1 MKYKILV
8 ILCIGILLWF
18 VIQPVEQSWSE
29 TDTRLIKTI
38 CAISAVALIIFFLQ
52 KQLITIS
59 TIDVIV
65 LLWFGYVMIRAGVDT
80 TYPCAS
86 FCLRTMQMLALYF
99 LLRLLLSST
108 NPSENIIVIGIL
120 LCGFYEVIIGGL
132 QLVNGTSRHNYY
144 ALTGTFQNPGPYSA
158 ILSMGLVM
166 ACQAKKP
173 YWVPL
178 IFAILLPATWSRA
191 ALLSTAICLAII
203 YWEQWKQWRWWVA
216 AGILCMAAA
225 LYFLKQ
231 GSADGRSIIYL
242 ISLLNISHSP
252 IWGSGI
258 GSFFHQYAEG
268 LAQFCQQHPTFNAES
283 TDVLMSA
290 FNEFLYIG
298 VEQGVIGLTFA
309 TAMIIML
316 SLQLKKKG
324 KALGI
329 GLLSLLIFSL
339 FSYPFEQL
347 PYQILFVVIAAYGAT
362 NKGYSETVLVRN
374 RLFKRFL
381 IPIGA
386 FCCIL
391 LLSGFAHHHITIRA
405 KADND
410 YWTTAGI
417 KHSALINAHY
427 EILPLLRDNPY
438 FLFDFG
444 KTLSEN
450 GRYTDSNAILRL
462 GTLISN
468 DPMYYV
474 IQGNNYVQMKLYD
487 EAEGAYQKAFSIMPN
502 RIYPLYRLML
512 LYEKR
517 GDLTKEKE
525 TAQRVISFKEKVVS
539 PATKEMKDKA
549 YTILKK
555 LNKE

>member
-18 VIQPVEQSWSE
+18 VIQPVEQRWSE
-29 TDTRLIKTI
+29 TDIHLIKTI
-38 CAISAVALIIFFLQ
+38 CVVSAVALLIFFLQ
-52 KQLITIS
+52 KQQLAIS
-59 TIDVIV
+59 TIDVVV
-65 LLWFGYVMIRAGVDT
+65 LLWFGYVMIRAGMDT

-86 FCLRTMQMLALYF
+86 FCLRTMQMLALYIG
-99 LLRLLLSST
+99 LRLILSSASI
-108 NPSENIIVIGIL
+108 SEKIIVWGIL
-120 LCGFYEVIIGGL
+120 LCAFYEVLIGGL
-132 QLVNGTSRHNYY
+132 QLVNGTSRHNFY
-144 ALTGTFQNPGPYSA
+144 ALTGTFLNPGPYSA

-166 ACQAKKP
+166 SCQAKKP
-173 YWVPL
+173 YWIPL

-191 ALLSTAICLAII
+191 ALLSAAVCLAII
-203 YWEQWKQWRWWVA
+203 YWEQWKRWRWWVA
-216 AGILCMAAA
+216 TGALCIAAVF
-225 LYFLKQ
+225 YFLKQ

-242 ISLLNISHSP
+242 VSLLNIYHSP

-268 LAQFCQQHPTFNAES
+268 LALFCQQHPTFNVES

-290 FNEFLYIG
+290 FNELLYVG
-298 VEQGVIGLTFA
+298 VEQGLVGLAFA
-309 TAMIIML
+309 IVLIIL
-316 SLQLKKKG
+316 LFLQLKEKG

-329 GLLSLLIFSL
+329 GLLSLLISSM
-339 FSYPFEQL
+339 FSYPLEQL

-362 NKGYSETVLVRN
+362 NKGYTETAPIRN
-374 RLFKRFL
+374 SFSRRFL
-381 IPIGA
+381 IPIGT
-386 FCCIL
+386 FGGIL

-405 KADND
+405 KADSN

-427 EILPLLRDNPY
+427 EILPLLRGNQF

-450 GRYTDSNAILRL
+450 GRYTDSNAVLRL
-462 GTLISN
+462 GTLICN
-468 DPMYYV
+468 DPMFYV
-474 IQGNNYVQMKLYD
+474 IQGNNYLQMNLYQK
-487 EAEGAYQKAFSIMPN
+487 AEQAYQKAFDIMPN

-512 LYEKR
+512 LYEKK
-517 GDLTKEKE
+517 GDITKEKE
-525 TAQRVISFKEKVVS
+525 MAQRVISFKEKVVS

-549 YTILKK
+549 RTIL
-555 LNKE
+555 NE

>member
-18 VIQPVEQSWSE
+18 VIQPVEQKWSE
-29 TDTRLIKTI
+29 TDIHLIKTI
-38 CAISAVALIIFFLQ
+38 CVVSVVALLIFFLQ
-52 KQLITIS
+52 KQQLAIS
-59 TIDVIV
+59 TIDVVV
-65 LLWFGYVMIRAGVDT
+65 LLWFGYVMIRAGMDT

-86 FCLRTMQMLALYF
+86 FCLRTMQMLALYIG
-99 LLRLLLSST
+99 LRLILSSASI
-108 NPSENIIVIGIL
+108 SEKIIVWGIL
-120 LCGFYEVIIGGL
+120 LCAFYEVLIGGL
-132 QLVNGTSRHNYY
+132 QLVNGTSRHNFY
-144 ALTGTFQNPGPYSA
+144 ALTGTFLNPGPYSA

-166 ACQAKKP
+166 SCQAKKP
-173 YWVPL
+173 YWIPL

-191 ALLSTAICLAII
+191 ALLSAAVCLAII
-203 YWEQWKQWRWWVA
+203 YWEQWKRWRWWVA
-216 AGILCMAAA
+216 TGALCIAAVF
-225 LYFLKQ
+225 YFLKQ

-242 ISLLNISHSP
+242 VSLLNIYHSP

-268 LAQFCQQHPTFNAES
+268 LALFCQQHPTFNVES

-290 FNEFLYIG
+290 FNELLYVG
-298 VEQGVIGLTFA
+298 VEQGLVGLAFA
-309 TAMIIML
+309 IVLIIL
-316 SLQLKKKG
+316 LFLQLKEKG

-329 GLLSLLIFSL
+329 GLLSLLISSM
-339 FSYPFEQL
+339 FSYPLEQL

-362 NKGYSETVLVRN
+362 NKGYTETAPIRN
-374 RLFKRFL
+374 SFSRRYL

-386 FCCIL
+386 FGGIL

-405 KADND
+405 KADSN

-427 EILPLLRDNPY
+427 EILPLLRGNQF

-468 DPMYYV
+468 DPMFYV
-474 IQGNNYVQMKLYD
+474 IQGNNYTQMELYD
-487 EAEGAYQKAFSIMPN
+487 HAEQAYQKAFDIMPN

-512 LYEKR
+512 LYEKE
-517 GDLTKEKE
+517 GDKTRERE
-525 TAQRVISFKEKVVS
+525 MAQRVVSFKEKVVS

-549 YTILKK
+549 RMILKEK
-555 LNKE
+555 

>member
-18 VIQPVEQSWSE
+18 VIQPVEQRWSE
-29 TDTRLIKTI
+29 TDIHLIKTI
-38 CAISAVALIIFFLQ
+38 CVVSAVTLLIFFLQ
-52 KQLITIS
+52 KQQLAIS
-59 TIDVIV
+59 TIDVVV
-65 LLWFGYVMIRAGVDT
+65 LLWFGYVMIRAGMDT

-86 FCLRTMQMLALYF
+86 FCLRTMQMLALYIG
-99 LLRLLLSST
+99 LRLILSSASI
-108 NPSENIIVIGIL
+108 SEKIIVWGIL
-120 LCGFYEVIIGGL
+120 LCAFYEVLIGGL
-132 QLVNGTSRHNYY
+132 QLVNGTSRHNFY
-144 ALTGTFQNPGPYSA
+144 ALTGTVLNPGPYSA

-166 ACQAKKP
+166 SCQAKKP
-173 YWVPL
+173 YWIPL

-191 ALLSTAICLAII
+191 ALLSAAVCLAII
-203 YWEQWKQWRWWVA
+203 YWEQWKRWRWWVA
-216 AGILCMAAA
+216 TGALCIAAVF
-225 LYFLKQ
+225 YFLKQ

-242 ISLLNISHSP
+242 VSLLNIYHSP

-268 LAQFCQQHPTFNAES
+268 LALFCQQHPTFNVES

-290 FNEFLYIG
+290 FNELLYVG
-298 VEQGVIGLTFA
+298 VEQGLVGLAFA
-309 TAMIIML
+309 IVLIIL
-316 SLQLKKKG
+316 LFLQLKEKG

-329 GLLSLLIFSL
+329 GLLSLLISSM
-339 FSYPFEQL
+339 FSYPLEQL

-362 NKGYSETVLVRN
+362 NKGYTETAPIRN
-374 RLFKRFL
+374 SFSRRYL

-386 FCCIL
+386 FGGIL

-405 KADND
+405 KADSD
-410 YWTTAGI
+410 YWMTAGI
-417 KHSALINAHY
+417 KHSALIKAHY
-427 EILPLLRDNPY
+427 EILPLLRGNPY

-450 GRYTDSNAILRL
+450 GRYTDSNAVLRL

-468 DPMYYV
+468 DPMFYV
-474 IQGNNYVQMKLYD
+474 IQGNNYLQMNLYQK
-487 EAEGAYQKAFSIMPN
+487 AEQAYQKAFGIMPN

-512 LYEKR
+512 LYEKK
-517 GDLTKEKE
+517 GDITKEKE
-525 TAQRVISFKEKVVS
+525 MAQRVISFKEKVVS

-549 YTILKK
+549 RTIL
-555 LNKE
+555 NK

>member
-18 VIQPVEQSWSE
+18 VIQPVEQGWSE
-29 TDTRLIKTI
+29 TDIHLIKTI
-38 CAISAVALIIFFLQ
+38 CAVSAVALLIFFLQ
-52 KQLITIS
+52 KQQLAIS
-59 TIDVIV
+59 TIDVVV

-86 FCLRTMQMLALYF
+86 FCLRTMQMLALYIV
-99 LLRLLLSST
+99 LRLLLSST
-108 NPSENIIVIGIL
+108 NISEKIIVWGIL
-120 LCGFYEVIIGGL
+120 LCAFYEVIIGGI
-132 QLVNGTSRHNYY
+132 QLINGTSRHNFY

-166 ACQAKKP
+166 SCQAKKP
-173 YWVPL
+173 YWIPL

-191 ALLSTAICLAII
+191 ALLSAAVCLAII
-203 YWEQWKQWRWWVA
+203 YWEQWKRWRWWVA
-216 AGILCMAAA
+216 AGALCVAAVF
-225 LYFLKQ
+225 YFLKQ
-231 GSADGRSIIYL
+231 GSADGRSIVYIV
-242 ISLLNISHSP
+242 SVLNISHSP

-268 LAQFCQQHPTFNAES
+268 LTLFCQRHPTFNVES

-290 FNEFLYIG
+290 FNELLYIG
-298 VEQGVIGLTFA
+298 VEQGLVGLA
-309 TAMIIML
+309 IAIVLIIL
-316 SLQLKKKG
+316 LFLQLKEKG

-329 GLLSLLIFSL
+329 GLLCLLIFSM
-339 FSYPFEQL
+339 FSYPLEQL

-362 NKGYSETVLVRN
+362 NKGYTETAPLRN
-374 RLFKRFL
+374 SFSRRYL

-386 FCCIL
+386 FFCIL
-391 LLSGFAHHHITIRA
+391 LLSGFAHHHIVKRENGESEYRIM
-405 KADND
+405 
-410 YWTTAGI
+410 AGI
-417 KHSALINAHY
+417 THSGFIDDYY
-427 EILPLLRDNPY
+427 EILPLLRGNPY

-450 GRYTDSNAILRL
+450 GKYTDSNAVLRL

-468 DPMYYV
+468 DPMFYV
-474 IQGNNYVQMKLYD
+474 IQGNNYLQMNLYQK
-487 EAEGAYQKAFSIMPN
+487 AEQAYQKAFDIMPN

-512 LYEKR
+512 LYEKK
-517 GDLTKEKE
+517 GDITKEKE
-525 TAQRVISFKEKVVS
+525 MAQRVISFKEKVVS

-549 YTILKK
+549 RTILNKK
-555 LNKE
+555 

>member
-8 ILCIGILLWF
+8 ILCVGILLWF
-18 VIQPVEQSWSE
+18 VIQPVEQRWSE
-29 TDTRLIKTI
+29 TDIHLIKTI
-38 CAISAVALIIFFLQ
+38 CAVSAVALLIFFLQ
-52 KQLITIS
+52 KQQLAIS
-59 TIDVIV
+59 TIDVVV

-86 FCLRTMQMLALYF
+86 FCLRTMQMLALYIG
-99 LLRLLLSST
+99 LRLILSSASI
-108 NPSENIIVIGIL
+108 SEKVIVWGIL
-120 LCGFYEVIIGGL
+120 LCAFYEVIIGGI
-132 QLVNGTSRHNYY
+132 QLINGTSRHNFY

-166 ACQAKKP
+166 SCQAKKP
-173 YWVPL
+173 YWIPL

-191 ALLSTAICLAII
+191 ALLSAAACLAII
-203 YWEQWKQWRWWVA
+203 YWEQWKRWRWWVA
-216 AGILCMAAA
+216 AGALCVAAVF
-225 LYFLKQ
+225 YFLKQ
-231 GSADGRSIIYL
+231 GSADGRSIVYIV
-242 ISLLNISHSP
+242 SVLNISHSP

-268 LAQFCQQHPTFNAES
+268 LTLFCQRHPTFNVES

-290 FNEFLYIG
+290 FNELLYIG
-298 VEQGVIGLTFA
+298 VEQGLVGLAFA
-309 TAMIIML
+309 IVLIIL
-316 SLQLKKKG
+316 LFLQLKEKG

-329 GLLSLLIFSL
+329 GLLCLLIFSM
-339 FSYPFEQL
+339 FSYPLEQL

-362 NKGYSETVLVRN
+362 NKGYTETAPIRN
-374 RLFKRFL
+374 SFSRRYL

-386 FCCIL
+386 FGGIL

-405 KADND
+405 KADSN

-427 EILPLLRDNPY
+427 EILPLLRGNQF

-468 DPMYYV
+468 DPMFYV
-474 IQGNNYVQMKLYD
+474 IQGNNYTQMELYD
-487 EAEGAYQKAFSIMPN
+487 HAEQAYQKAFDIMPN

-512 LYEKR
+512 LYEKE
-517 GDLTKEKE
+517 GDKTRERE
-525 TAQRVISFKEKVVS
+525 MAQRVVSFKEKVVS

-549 YTILKK
+549 RMILKEK
-555 LNKE
+555 